1 MPVQTK
7 LKLRKGD
14 TVVVLS
20 GKDVGRRGTI
30 TRVLPNSDRVIVDG
44 VNLVKRH
51 TKPRGQVMQGGII
64 DKEMPIH
71 VSNVALL
78 CKDCGPTRIG
88 YRFAE
93 DGVKHRICRKC
104 GGEI

>member
-1 MPVQTK
+1 MARIK
-7 LKLRKGD
+7 LKKGD
-14 TVVVLS
+14 EVVVLS

-30 TRVLPNSDRVIVDG
+30 SRVIPNADKVIVDG
-44 VNLVKRH
+44 INMVKRH

-71 VSNVALL
+71 VSNVALW

-88 YRFAE
+88 YHVAD
-93 DGVKHRICRKC
+93 DGTKRRICRKC
-104 GGEI
+104 GTDA